1 MMIACEE
8 DNIRF
13 FSQREDN
20 LMKEWTFLGST
31 TKIRK
36 PWDFFSDFPK
46 EQKFYGK
53 ITLRLS

>member
-53 ITLRLS
+53 ITPRLS